1 MATTKFKAL
10 FIGAIIIIAG
20 TTIGVIL
27 YQQGQKSQYDVNI
40 GYLDGDLH
48 QLAFYVA
55 QENGYYAD
63 ENINVSKYS
72 FANGGAVMGDFE
84 STSRTIDMAYLGFA
98 PAVYHKF
105 NVEAANITVLAAV
118 NVNGSALIVRDDPSI
133 VDASD
138 LAGLTIAVPALNN
151 MQDFILSMI
160 LDLAGLNHSDLAAYP
175 VLGPS
180 DMVLALG
187 NGDIDGYVAWEPH
200 CVKGVAPA
208 VGGKYLYKSSE
219 VWASHPCC
227 VVAVDNTFLADNPEL
242 AEKVIKVHK
251 RATQWIL
258 DYPVEAR
265 TIAMEKM
272 NLTEEQAIEA
282 MANIGYVYAPDMAM
296 MVEFVEKMV
305 ELNSEISLSSPNI
318 PAGLTAT
325 TFIDYF
331 VDTSIIESLA

>member
-10 FIGAIIIIAG
+10 FIVAIIIIAG

-27 YQQGQKSQYDVNI
+27 YQQSQKSQYDVNI

-72 FANGGAVMGDFE
+72 FANGGAVMVDFE
-84 STSRTIDMAYLGFA
+84 SPTRTIDMAYLGFA

-118 NVNGSALIVRDDPSI
+118 NVDGSALIVKDDPSI

-138 LAGLTIAVPALNN
+138 LAGLTIAVPAMNN
-151 MQDFILSMI
+151 MQDFVLSMI
-160 LDLAGLNHSDLAAYP
+160 LDLAGLDHSDLAAYP

-187 NGDIDGYVAWEPH
+187 NGDIDGYVSH
-200 CVKGVAPA
+200 S
-208 VGGKYLYKSSE
+208 GKFVS
-219 VWASHPCC
+219 
-227 VVAVDNTFLADNPEL
+227 
-242 AEKVIKVHK
+242 
-251 RATQWIL
+251 R
-258 DYPVEAR
+258 
-265 TIAMEKM
+265 
-272 NLTEEQAIEA
+272 LTSD
-282 MANIGYVYAPDMAM
+282 P
-296 MVEFVEKMV
+296 
-305 ELNSEISLSSPNI
+305 SRRIS
-318 PAGLTAT
+318 
-325 TFIDYF
+325 
-331 VDTSIIESLA
+331 